1 MVQTT
6 HARAPRD
13 EAVNIR
19 ASRRQRDLID
29 RAARALGKSR
39 SEFMLETACRE
50 AEDVLLDRRY
60 FQLDPAAFDRFTEL
74 LDNPPPPSDGLRDLL
89 HRTAPWE

>member
-1 MVQTT
+1 MVQLKSSSP
-6 HARAPRD
+6 PRD
-13 EAVNIR
+13 AAVNIR

-39 SEFMLETACRE
+39 SDFMLDVACRE

-60 FQLDPAAFDRFTEL
+60 FQLDPETFDRFTAL
-74 LDNPPPPSDGLRDLL
+74 LNNPPPASDGLHKLL
-89 HRTAPWE
+89 NRKPAWE